1 MRVDNT
7 ALIRHTEDVELM
19 REIFLELCARDDRI
33 LTVPKPIMRISEF
46 TKSGIKVSFRPWV
59 RQVHYWDVWF
69 EFRGLLL
76 FVVFFKSIFSFLY
89 LFSFQRYD

>member
-76 FVVFFKSIFSFLY
+76 LLLFF
-89 LFSFQRYD
+89 